1 MQKIDQRIVK
11 SPSDPLVIALC
22 ESSPLARPAT
32 MSAAAATASYP
43 VYNTPEVNS
52 GTTTSW
58 IPLTTAWPSQSGCAS
73 SFFLYPGQPQAVA
86 WDPGY
91 GYFAG
96 GTPDCLPPEATTWHE
111 QNHQNGDGFTSLS
124 IRPIV
129 CPAAFTT
136 AASSVQSG
144 SSTLVLCCPSYV
156 IPAFRFTS
164 QHLLNIMVGDMIS
177 KAANQAER

>member
-1 MQKIDQRIVK
+1 
-11 SPSDPLVIALC
+11 
-22 ESSPLARPAT
+22 
-32 MSAAAATASYP
+32 MSAAASTASYP

-96 GTPDCLPPEATTWHE
+96 GTPNCLPPEATTWHE
-111 QNHQNGDGFTSLS
+111 QAHQNGDGFTSLS

-136 AASSVQSG
+136 AASSIQSG
-144 SSTLVLCCPSYV
+144 SSTLVLCCPSYE
-156 IPAFRFTS
+156 IPSLKKQLTFI
-164 QHLLNIMVGDMIS
+164 LNIMAGGMIS
-177 KAANQAER
+177 KEDSQVGR